1 MDGILARKYNMHT
14 EFGAILDATVDVLS
28 IVTTIFVLYLRYY
41 YNNPLFLYIL
51 SSSLLMYLFITTIK
65 VKNNGKSGIKLKSWE
80 RMLTYIPIN
89 LSYNTF
95 LVHLFDPGLGYCIFM
110 FSIYYTLFIKP
121 AYL

>member
-14 EFGAILDATVDVLS
+14 EFGAILDATGDVLS
-28 IVTTIFVLYLRYY
+28 IVATIFVLYLKYY

-65 VKNNGKSGIKLKSWE
+65 VKNNSKSGIKLKSWE

-95 LVHLFDPGLGYCIFM
+95 WCI
-110 FSIYYTLFIKP
+110 
-121 AYL
+121 YLIQD